1 MGTGLISFQTLL
13 QVQRNVLALFAVRAI
28 GLWQF
33 ARLDRLGVTTIEAK
47 QPTRIAALNGM
58 QMFRQFRRAGHTAQ
72 RASTSF
78 CAH

>member
-1 MGTGLISFQTLL
+1 
-13 QVQRNVLALFAVRAI
+13 
-28 GLWQF
+28 
-33 ARLDRLGVTTIEAK
+33 VTAIEAK